1 MEIVASESPGA
12 AYWRWQEQGIQA
24 LGVWTERK
32 AGAGEDAEP
41 LLIHRKPAAEGLI
54 AVFDGA
60 GGAGSAGAGST
71 PDGRERTG
79 AWVGSRTARA
89 ATEEW
94 YVRVA
99 EDNADPGA
107 FGLKSLLD
115 LRLGQMAIGNPSK
128 LGGSMRRTLPT
139 TLASIRYEVGDD
151 AVRWQVF
158 WAGDSRCYLLEESG
172 LQQLSLDDTD
182 SADALT
188 LLIEDPPMTNL
199 VSADRHFVVN
209 SAHGD
214 APAPCVLLC
223 ATDGFFGYVRG
234 PADFEYFLL
243 KSLSTAVDLDHWA
256 GNLVETV
263 CSYTGDDASLSLLA
277 LGFSD
282 FEDLRGYYAA
292 RLGLVRTEFWEPLR
306 AAEERTDREGFVAAR
321 KGSWEHYRSGY
332 ERRMPFKEEVR

>member
-1 MEIVASESPGA
+1 MEIVAVESSGTA
-12 AYWRWQEQGIQA
+12 SWRWQARGLQA

-32 AGAGEDAEP
+32 AEAGEDAEP
-41 LLIHRKPAAEGLI
+41 LLIHRKHLAEGLI

-60 GGAGSAGAGST
+60 GGAGSGSAGLT

-99 EDNADPGA
+99 DDNAAPDA
-107 FGLKSLLD
+107 LGLKGLLD
-115 LRLGQMAIGNPSK
+115 LRLGQMAIGNPGK

-139 TLASIRYEVGDD
+139 TLASLRYEVGDG

-172 LQQLSLDDTD
+172 LQQLSLDDAD

-188 LLIEDPPMTNL
+188 LLVEDPPMTNL
-199 VSADRHFVVN
+199 VSADRQFVIN

-243 KSLSTAVDLDHWA
+243 RSLSTAVDLDHWA
-256 GNLVETV
+256 ANLIETV
-263 CSYTGDDASLSLLA
+263 CSYTGDDASLSLVA
-277 LGFSD
+277 FGFRD
-282 FEDLRGYYAA
+282 FEDLRGRYAA
-292 RLGLVRTEFWEPLR
+292 RLGQVRAEFWEPLR
-306 AAEERTDREGFVAAR
+306 AAESGTDREGFVAAR
-321 KGSWEHYRSGY
+321 KGSWERYRSGY
-332 ERRMPFKEEVR
+332 ERRMPVKEEGR

>member
-1 MEIVASESPGA
+1 MEVVASESSGT
-12 AYWRWQEQGIQA
+12 AYWQWQEQGVQA

-41 LLIHRKPAAEGLI
+41 LLIHRNHAAEGLI

-60 GGAGSAGAGST
+60 GGAGSAGAGLT

-99 EDNADPGA
+99 EDYADLDA
-107 FGLKSLLD
+107 AGLKSLLD

-199 VSADRHFVVN
+199 VSADRQFVVN
-209 SAHGD
+209 SAHGG
-214 APAPCVLLC
+214 ARTPCVLLC

-243 KSLSTAVDLDHWA
+243 RSLSTAVDLDHWA
-256 GNLVETV
+256 SNLIETV
-263 CSYTGDDASLSLLA
+263 CSYTGDDASLSLVA
-277 LGFSD
+277 LGFRD
-282 FEDLRGYYAA
+282 FEDLRGQYAA
-292 RLGLVRTEFWEPLR
+292 RLGLVRAEFWEPLR
-306 AAEERTDREGFVAAR
+306 AAEAGTDRECFVAAR
-321 KGSWEHYRSGY
+321 KGSWERYRSGY
-332 ERRMPFKEEVR
+332 ERRMPFKEEDR